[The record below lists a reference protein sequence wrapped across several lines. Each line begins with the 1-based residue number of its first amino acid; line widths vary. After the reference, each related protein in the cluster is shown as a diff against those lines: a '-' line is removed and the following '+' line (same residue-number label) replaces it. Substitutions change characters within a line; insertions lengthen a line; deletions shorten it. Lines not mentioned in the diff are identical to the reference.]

1 MVLPSSD
8 NAIFCPN
15 KLFDWSDVM
24 LAPFDNDVEKLK
36 ARLDTL
42 DNTLKLVTV
51 TRELAF
57 TNSVGKM
64 LHGNDRFVVLV
75 PIMIVGLIKCKFFE
89 DDILKSLL
97 LIITLI

>member
-1 MVLPSSD
+1 
-8 NAIFCPN
+8 
-15 KLFDWSDVM
+15 M
-24 LAPFDNDVEKLK
+24 LAPLDNDKEKLIK
-36 ARLDTL
+36 RLDTFL
-42 DNTLKLVTV
+42 YTLKLFMLV
-51 TRELAF
+51 ELLAF

-64 LHGNDRFVVLV
+64 LHGNDKFVVLV